1 MLGGCDIAKPD
12 LPSAIGP
19 AVHLVGIYPK
29 DGCGLGDSPDC
40 TVPTNVTLAFRFDRF
55 LNPATVN
62 RQALRLYSGDP
73 TFAPAPPPFEVVYD
87 PIERVVEYHMPPGY
101 ALEPATLY
109 ELELVVATSPDDSGI
124 RAFDGAL
131 PAEADVPL
139 RGVFFTSNEQVAR
152 PSDPAPSCAEI
163 VGNSDAVFKTCV
175 GSACHQQGG
184 NRVGA
189 LAVGDAPYGLWLDTP
204 SHFSLS
210 AVDRVARETETGDQ
224 SGGAPLERGPRFGV
238 RMALVDPRNPG
249 GSYLMYKLLSNLAN
263 YEACAAGDGAP
274 ICAEPADP
282 RKSAHA
288 LLPLAKGEDI
298 RPPVEELDRLQ
309 EWFVKGAPM
318 PRPRADQQPLS
329 VHLQG
334 LRAISRFIAAG
345 ADCRE

>member
-1 MLGGCDIAKPD
+1 MKPD
-12 LPSAIGP
+12 PSAVGP
-19 AVHLVGIYPK
+19 ALHLVGIYPK
-29 DGCGLGDSPDC
+29 DGCGLGDSLDC

-73 TFAPAPPPFEVVYD
+73 DVAPSPPPFEVVYD
-87 PIERVVEYHMPPGY
+87 PIERVVEYRMPPGY
-101 ALEPATLY
+101 ALAPAALY
-109 ELELVVATSPDDSGI
+109 ELELVVAKSPDDSGI

-131 PAEADVPL
+131 LAEADLPL
-139 RGVFFTSNEQVAR
+139 RGVFFTGDAQVAT
-152 PSDPAPSCAEI
+152 PSDPAPTCAEI
-163 VGNSDAVFKTCV
+163 VGNADAVFKACV

-184 NRVGA
+184 NLVGA
-189 LAVGDAPYGLWLDTP
+189 LAVGNAPYGLWLDTP
-204 SHFSLS
+204 SHFALS
-210 AVDRVARETETGDQ
+210 AIGRVARETETGDQ
-224 SGGAPLERGPRFGV
+224 SGGVPLEHSQRFGV
-238 RMALVDPRNPG
+238 RMSLVDPRNPG

-263 YEACAAGDGAP
+263 YEPCAASDSAP
-274 ICAEPADP
+274 SCADSADP

-288 LLPLAKGEDI
+288 LLPLAKGE
-298 RPPVEELDRLQ
+298 RLTPPAEELDRLQ

-318 PRPRADQQPLS
+318 PLPRADEQPLS